1 MAKRQPITVVFNTA
15 DEFLDELVLECRNRP
30 AVADVPI
37 VRVAILRRSS
47 AAFPGSVFHFSVAA
61 GFVNR
66 RGELVELDRYV
77 GDAMTGHNQAID
89 KVNAEADDLRRRA
102 AEIGCDVRSGR
113 FQQGG

>member
-89 KVNAEADDLRRRA
+89 MADDLRRRA